1 MKTLQTGDRVLAAT
15 LALSLLFHLSA
26 VSLFRI
32 VIYFPRHDIQYFDVA
47 IIDSSV
53 PLRPLSI
60 PQDRLVLSTPGSGLE
75 KLEAERERLE
85 IDDAWTRLPDIQF
98 PTVKFEELGLLRLRR
113 QGLETR
119 SHYTELFED
128 TPDDAWSRFG
138 RKLTS
143 VSESLTRFAQGSAPE
158 RTRKPVP
165 VSRPAPG
172 FEAYLD
178 WLSEPRDRQALSV
191 HPIDALWGLDP
202 AEFGEPI
209 ALVFRVDRA
218 GKVLHV
224 LDPVEDV
231 DSILRAS
238 VEALKRYR
246 FEPLLGDGPS
256 IQHGTLIIRAKGDG
270 T

>member
-1 MKTLQTGDRVLAAT
+1 M
-15 LALSLLFHLSA
+15 
-26 VSLFRI
+26 
-32 VIYFPRHDIQYFDVA
+32 
-47 IIDSSV
+47 
-53 PLRPLSI
+53 
-60 PQDRLVLSTPGSGLE
+60 
-75 KLEAERERLE
+75 
-85 IDDAWTRLPDIQF
+85 
-98 PTVKFEELGLLRLRR
+98 
-113 QGLETR
+113 
-119 SHYTELFED
+119 
-128 TPDDAWSRFG
+128 
-138 RKLTS
+138 
-143 VSESLTRFAQGSAPE
+143 
-158 RTRKPVP
+158 
-165 VSRPAPG
+165 SRPAPG

-256 IQHGTLIIRAKGDG
+256 IQHGTLIIRAKGDR

>member
-1 MKTLQTGDRVLAAT
+1 MKTAQTGDRVLAST

-26 VSLFRI
+26 VTLFRI
-32 VIYFPRHDIQYFDVA
+32 VIYFPRHDIEYFDVA
-47 IIDSSV
+47 IVDPSV
-53 PLRPLSI
+53 PVRPLPI
-60 PQDRLVLSTPGSGLE
+60 TQDRLVLPTPGSGLE
-75 KLEAERERLE
+75 RLETERESLE
-85 IDDAWTRLPDIQF
+85 IDDAWSSLPDIQW
-98 PTVKFEELGLLRLRR
+98 PTVKFEELGLLRIRR
-113 QGLETR
+113 QVLETR
-119 SHYTELFED
+119 SRYTALFED

-143 VSESLTRFAQGSAPE
+143 VSESLTRFAQGSAVEP
-158 RTRKPVP
+158 TRRPVP

-172 FEAYLD
+172 FEAYLE

-209 ALVFRVDRA
+209 ALLFRVDRA
-218 GKVLHV
+218 GKVLDV

-231 DSILRAS
+231 GSVLHAS

-256 IQHGTLIIRAKGDG
+256 TQHGTLIIRADGDR